1 MNAFERFTRRLS
13 QWFNWVA
20 LAGLT
25 VMLGL
30 VTVDIVGAKVF
41 RLPVLGAMDI
51 TSLLGLVVVAFAV
64 AQTQLMGRHIT
75 VNFLTIRLPKHIR
88 LIMRSI
94 STLLCILFFAV
105 VIWRAFI
112 HARFMHVVGDASL
125 TVNIPLSPFA
135 YGLTIAFVPMLL
147 ILLIKFYYIV
157 KGVDE

>member
-1 MNAFERFTRRLS
+1 
-13 QWFNWVA
+13 
-20 LAGLT
+20 
-25 VMLGL
+25 
-30 VTVDIVGAKVF
+30 
-41 RLPVLGAMDI
+41 
-51 TSLLGLVVVAFAV
+51 
-64 AQTQLMGRHIT
+64 MGRHIT
-75 VNFLTIRLPKHIR
+75 VNFLPIRLPKQIR

-94 STLLCILFFAV
+94 STLLCIFFFAI

-112 HARFMHVVGDASL
+112 HARFMHVSGDASL